1 MILRGGGVVVL
12 STLLMIERLLIALV
26 VLLLLLLLL
35 RLRLLHLLGNKVI
48 TRGLGASLSPDEDRA

>member
-26 VLLLLLLLL
+26 VLLLLLLL